1 MIDGIQ
7 FQNNLTITLAK
18 ANFKDDR
25 LGRCLGDVYYMPT
38 KVTEAFGAVK
48 DNRNQ

>member
-1 MIDGIQ
+1 MIDDIQ

-18 ANFKDDR
+18 TNFKDER
-25 LGRCLGDVYYMPT
+25 LGKCLGAVYYMST